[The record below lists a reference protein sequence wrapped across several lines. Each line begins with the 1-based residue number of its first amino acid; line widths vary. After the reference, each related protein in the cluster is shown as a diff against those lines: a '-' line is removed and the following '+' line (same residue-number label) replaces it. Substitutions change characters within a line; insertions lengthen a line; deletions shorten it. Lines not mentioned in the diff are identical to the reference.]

1 VQAEQSKRA
10 LVLSG
15 GGARGAYEAGVLD
28 YIFNTLSKDVE
39 LGTKIHVF
47 CGTSVGAIHAAYLA
61 SRAEQPDYDVAGLC
75 SWWGSNHVQ
84 DVLRLDLRQ
93 AVSAPWDLWQL
104 LRSPHSKGILV
115 NNRVFKQAVGE
126 HIAWPQIAKNMASG
140 KVDALAVSTTHIR
153 SGRTVI
159 FVQEKHGQ
167 LPRWSRDKR
176 RVAQATTLGPE
187 HILASASIP
196 FLFPPVKID
205 GGYFTDGCLRQN
217 TPLSPALRLGAD
229 KVLVI
234 GTAQAQSALDTSQS
248 LRDTQAP
255 GVLAV
260 LGKAVDALML
270 DRLEYDLARLNGFN
284 EILKDGQAIFGDE
297 FGPKLNEMVTRIRG
311 VPYRSVDVVCVRP
324 SQDIGACAANYIE
337 ANKLKFG
344 GPLGWLLSKVTHS
357 RALQQ
362 TDLGSYLLFDG
373 PFAHELMDM
382 GRDDAR
388 AMADTLAN
396 FFTQA

>member
-1 VQAEQSKRA
+1 
-10 LVLSG
+10 LSG

-39 LGTKIHVF
+39 LGTKIDVF

-61 SRAEQPDYDVAGLC
+61 SRAEQADYDVAGLC
-75 SWWGSNHVQ
+75 AWWGSNQVQ

-93 AVSAPWDLWQL
+93 AISAPWDLWQL
-104 LRSPHSKGILV
+104 FRSPHSKGVLV

-126 HIAWPQIAKNMASG
+126 HIAWPQITKNMANG
-140 KVDALAVSTTHIR
+140 QVAALAVSTTHIR

-159 FVQEKHGQ
+159 FVQEKDGQ

-187 HILASASIP
+187 HVLASASIP

-234 GTAQAQSALDTSQS
+234 GTAQAQSTLDASQS
-248 LRDTQAP
+248 LRDAEAP

-284 EILKDGQAIFGDE
+284 EILKDGHAIFGEE

-337 ANKLKFG
+337 ANKLKLG
-344 GPLGWLLSKVTHS
+344 GPLGWLLSKVTHP
-357 RALQQ
+357 RALEQ

-373 PFAHELMDM
+373 PFAHELMQM
-382 GRDDAR
+382 GRDDAH

>member
-1 VQAEQSKRA
+1 
-10 LVLSG
+10 
-15 GGARGAYEAGVLD
+15 
-28 YIFNTLSKDVE
+28 
-39 LGTKIHVF
+39 
-47 CGTSVGAIHAAYLA
+47 
-61 SRAEQPDYDVAGLC
+61 
-75 SWWGSNHVQ
+75 
-84 DVLRLDLRQ
+84 
-93 AVSAPWDLWQL
+93 
-104 LRSPHSKGILV
+104 LV

-176 RVAQATTLGPE
+176 RVAQAATLGPE

-297 FGPKLNEMVTRIRG
+297 FGSKLNEMVTRIRG

>member
-1 VQAEQSKRA
+1 VQAGQSKRA

-39 LGTKIHVF
+39 LDTKIHVF

-176 RVAQATTLGPE
+176 RVAQAATLGPE

-234 GTAQAQSALDTSQS
+234 GTAQAQSTVDTSQS